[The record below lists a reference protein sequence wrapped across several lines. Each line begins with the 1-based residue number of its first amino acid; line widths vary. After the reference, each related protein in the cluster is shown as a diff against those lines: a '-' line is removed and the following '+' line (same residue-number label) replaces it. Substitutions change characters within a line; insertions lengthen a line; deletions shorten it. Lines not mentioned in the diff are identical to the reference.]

1 MNKTSRKVIVVEDD
15 KMLQTV
21 FSLFIQELGHELLG
35 AFTTAD
41 EAFLL
46 CEKKRADVVL
56 LDINLP
62 QGTDGITA
70 SNRFFAEY
78 NIPVIYISS
87 YTDDTTVSNAINYSA
102 YGYLVKPIDKVS
114 LGITIDLVCWRHE
127 FEQQKKISEQLLEY
141 IQHAVFTLSLSGKIL
156 NSNRAFET
164 IFKTTNAVGKLFY
177 EIIRLSED
185 DFQTGI
191 VEEVLKN
198 RYHSQIIK
206 LATEN
211 EKTIFVQCNYSLLF
225 DEINEVY
232 AIAVF
237 AQDITPLIEFSEGFK
252 KIGSIQTAF
261 FNGISQMVML
271 FDQNNQLTLFNHLAS
286 KFYETKLKHS
296 LAENDKLENVLFFLQ
311 KTEINSLVQNVRKG
325 IFHFTERIV
334 EIEQA
339 TLFIQIN
346 WVPVELEG
354 NVSHIMLLLS
364 DITPLRKLE
373 MDYEEQKNELKPI
386 FDSSIQRFYLV
397 DLNLNII
404 AFNKSA
410 RDVIYKEFNF
420 ALKKGDNALD
430 LIPQQERKEYFLK
443 QFELAKQG
451 HSVFFKESYPLKNEI
466 RWNETHLDP
475 VVNERGEIKRILI
488 WTLDITDREQYL
500 RDLKESQERYE
511 LIARGGND
519 GIFDWDLLK
528 NTVYLSPRWKALLG
542 YEDYELKN
550 EFGTRDSLIHPEDK
564 EKARITLN
572 DYLEGKTPIY
582 ENEFRLMHKRGYYIW
597 VIERG
602 ELLKDENGNII
613 RLAGSIT
620 DITRLKKT
628 EDNLLQLNK
637 TLLDERKMFMQG
649 SVVITRIK
657 ADETKRFIYISENV
671 KDVLG
676 YSVEDFTSGAIT
688 YDDLI
693 HPEDIDMHTNERNE
707 AIQKNITQISFSPY
721 RMRKK
726 DGTYIWVKD
735 FSTIITNDYDQTND
749 ILGYFIDITEEKK
762 FESAILES
770 NKRYISLFEE
780 ASDAIILLDELRI
793 VEANR
798 NAELLFGY
806 SKDEL
811 KQMDIL
817 MLSPDTQHNFEKSL
831 DRFNR
836 KMLNAMT
843 GEMKAF
849 YWQFKNKENKI
860 VDTEVGLSPIV
871 LNNKRIL
878 YQAIIRNITERK
890 KIERALKENERKI
903 NALLQAIP
911 DLLFILD
918 EQNRY
923 IFFKPDRDKIFDVP
937 HEKVIG
943 KTISDFFSNPLLERY
958 ESCIKKCRETNQTVD
973 IQYELNSP
981 IGIRKYEARLTPLDN
996 KQILQVV
1003 RDLGPINT

>member
-21 FSLFIQELGHELLG
+21 FSLFLQELGHELIG
-35 AFTTAD
+35 AFSTAD

-62 QGTDGITA
+62 EGIDGITA
-70 SNRFFAEY
+70 SNRFFTEY

-127 FEQQKKISEQLLEY
+127 YEQQKKISEQLLEY
-141 IQHAVFTLSLSGKIL
+141 IQHAVFTISLSGKII
-156 NSNRAFET
+156 NANRAFET
-164 IFKTTNAVGKLFY
+164 IFKIANPVGKLFY
-177 EIIRLSED
+177 EITNISED
-185 DFQTGI
+185 EFQTNI
-191 VEEVLKN
+191 VEEVLRN
-198 RYHSQIIK
+198 RYYNQILK
-206 LATEN
+206 LEI
-211 EKTIFVQCNYSLLF
+211 ERKKVFIQCNYSLLF

-237 AQDITPLIEFSEGFK
+237 AQEITSLIEFSEGFK
-252 KIGSIQTAF
+252 KVGSIQTAF
-261 FNGISQMVML
+261 FNGISQMVLL
-271 FDQNNQLTLFNHLAS
+271 FDIDNQLILFNQLAS

-296 LAENDKLENVLFFLQ
+296 LVENDKIENVLFFLQ
-311 KTEINSLVQNVRKG
+311 NTEITSLVQNVKKG
-325 IFHFTERIV
+325 IYHFTERIV
-334 EIEQA
+334 EVEQSPI
-339 TLFIQIN
+339 FIQIN

-364 DITPLRKLE
+364 DITMLRKLE

-430 LIPQQERKEYFLK
+430 LIPQQDRKKYFLE
-443 QFELAKQG
+443 QFEKAKQG

-475 VVNERGEIKRILI
+475 VVNERGEIKRVLI

-519 GIFDWDLLK
+519 GIFDWDLLR

-564 EKARITLN
+564 EKAKKILN
-572 DYLEGKTPIY
+572 DYLEGKTPYY

-620 DITRLKKT
+620 DITRLKKI
-628 EDNLLQLNK
+628 ENNLLQLNK

-657 ADETKRFIYISENV
+657 ADETKKFIYISENV

-676 YSVEDFTSGAIT
+676 YSVDDFTSGAIV
-688 YDDLI
+688 YDELI
-693 HPEDIDMHTNERNE
+693 HPEDIEMHTKERNE
-707 AIQKNITQISFSPY
+707 AIQKQVTQISFSPY

-726 DGTYIWVKD
+726 DGSYIWVKD
-735 FSTIITNDYDQTND
+735 FSTIITNENDNTND

-770 NKRYISLFEE
+770 NKRYVSLFEE
-780 ASDAIILLDELRI
+780 ASDAIILLDGVRI
-793 VEANR
+793 IEANR
-798 NAELLFGY
+798 NAEILFGY

-817 MLSPDTQHNFEKSL
+817 ILSPDLQHNFEKST

-836 KMLNAMT
+836 KILNAMA
-843 GEMKAF
+843 GESKAF

-871 LNNKRIL
+871 VNNKRIL
-878 YQAIIRNITERK
+878 YQAIIRNITDRK
-890 KIERALKENERKI
+890 KIERALKENEQKV

-918 EQNRY
+918 ENNIY
-923 IFFKPDRDKIFDVP
+923 IYFKPDRDKIFDVP
-937 HEKVIG
+937 HEQVIG
-943 KTISDFFSNPLLERY
+943 KSVSDFFTGELLERY
-958 ESCIKKCRETNQTVD
+958 VNCIDKCRTTKQIVD

-981 IGIRKYEARLTPLDN
+981 IGMRKYEARLTPLDN

-1003 RDLGPINT
+1003 RDLGPANV

>member
-21 FSLFIQELGHELLG
+21 FALFIQELGHELLG
-35 AFTTAD
+35 AFSTAD

-62 QGTDGITA
+62 VGIDGITA
-70 SNRFFAEY
+70 SNRFFTEF

-87 YTDDTTVSNAINYSA
+87 YTDDTTVSNAINYST

-127 FEQQKKISEQLLEY
+127 YEQQKKISEQLLEY
-141 IQHAVFTLSLSGKIL
+141 IQHAVFTISLSGKII
-156 NSNRAFET
+156 SANRAFES
-164 IFKTTNAVGKLFY
+164 IFKIANPVGNFFY
-177 EIIRLSED
+177 EIANISED
-185 DFQTGI
+185 EFQTNI

-198 RYHSQIIK
+198 RYYNQILK
-206 LATEN
+206 LEIDR
-211 EKTIFVQCNYSLLF
+211 KKVFIQCNYSLLF
-225 DEINEVY
+225 DEINEVN

-237 AQDITPLIEFSEGFK
+237 AQEITSLIEFSEGFK
-252 KIGSIQTAF
+252 KVGSIQTAF
-261 FNGISQMVML
+261 FNGISQMVLL
-271 FDQNNQLTLFNHLAS
+271 FDIDNKLILFNQHAS

-296 LAENDKLENVLFFLQ
+296 LAENDKIENVLFFLQ
-311 KTEINSLVQNVRKG
+311 NTEINSLVQNVKKG
-325 IFHFTERIV
+325 IYHFTERIV
-334 EIEQA
+334 EAEQSPI
-339 TLFIQIN
+339 FVQIN

-364 DITPLRKLE
+364 DITMLRKLE

-420 ALKKGDNALD
+420 ALNKGDNALD

-475 VVNERGEIKRILI
+475 VINERGEIKRVLI

-519 GIFDWDLLK
+519 GIFDWDLLR

-550 EFGTRDSLIHPEDK
+550 EFGTRDSLIHPDDK
-564 EKARITLN
+564 EKAKKILN
-572 DYLEGKTPIY
+572 DYLEGKTPHY

-620 DITRLKKT
+620 DITRLKKI
-628 EDNLLQLNK
+628 EDNLIQLNK

-649 SVVITRIK
+649 SVVITRIR
-657 ADETKRFIYISENV
+657 ADESKKFIYISENV

-676 YSVEDFTSGAIT
+676 YSVDDFTSGAIV
-688 YDDLI
+688 YDELI
-693 HPEDIDMHTNERNE
+693 HPKDIEIHTKERNE
-707 AIQKNITQISFSPY
+707 AIQKQITQISFSPY

-726 DGTYIWVKD
+726 DGSYIWVKD
-735 FSTIITNDYDQTND
+735 FSTIITNENDNTND

-770 NKRYISLFEE
+770 NKRYVSLFEE
-780 ASDAIILLDELRI
+780 ASDAIILLDEVRI
-793 VEANR
+793 IEANR
-798 NAELLFGY
+798 NAEILFGY
-806 SKDEL
+806 SKEEL

-817 MLSPDTQHNFEKSL
+817 MLSPDLQHNFEKSIE
-831 DRFNR
+831 RFNR
-836 KMLNAMT
+836 KMLNAMA
-843 GEMKAF
+843 GESKAF

-860 VDTEVGLSPIV
+860 IDTEVGLSPIV
-871 LNNKRIL
+871 VNNKRIL

-890 KIERALKENERKI
+890 KIERALKDNEQKV

-918 EQNRY
+918 ENNRY
-923 IFFKPDRDKIFDVP
+923 IYFKPDRDKIFDVP
-937 HEKVIG
+937 HEQVIG
-943 KTISDFFSNPLLERY
+943 KGVTDFFSGELLQRY
-958 ESCIKKCRETNQTVD
+958 LNCIDKCRNTNQTVD
-973 IQYELNSP
+973 IQYELESP
-981 IGIRKYEARLTPLDN
+981 IGMRKYEARLTPLDN

-1003 RDLGPINT
+1003 RDLGPANV